1 MSLYEIRV
9 CGQLDQHWSDWL
21 EGLTILRDT
30 SKTTLLRGALVDD
43 AALQGVLIKLHNLN
57 LLLISVR
64 RLDMETESDESES
77 NKAESDPDS
86 AASDDE

>member
-9 CGQLDQHWSDWL
+9 LGQLDQHWSDWL

-57 LLLISVR
+57 LLLILVR
-64 RLDMETESDESES
+64 RLDMEPDIDAAESDMT
-77 NKAESDPDS
+77 ESDPDS
-86 AASDDE
+86 AADEDE